1 MEKKVRVG
9 IMGGTFNPIH
19 IGHVI
24 AGECAYEQFGL
35 EEVLFMPSKTPPHKS
50 MVRIASAENRANM
63 VKLAIEDNPHFS
75 LSSMELERSGVTYTV
90 DTLRQLHENNENR
103 EYYFI
108 IGADSLFD
116 FEKWKDPHE
125 ILRMAVILVA
135 SRDGTSNESLKKQI
149 AFLEHAYGGSF
160 GIIEI
165 PTIGISSSE
174 IRARRQ
180 NGQSIRYYVD
190 RKVSLYM
197 EKHGLYR

>member
-19 IGHVI
+19 LGHVI
-24 AGECAYEQFGL
+24 AGECAYEQYGL

-50 MVRIASAENRANM
+50 MLGIASAENRANM

-75 LSSMELERSGVTYTV
+75 LSCMELERSGTTYTV
-90 DTLRQLHENNENR
+90 DTLRQLHENSENR

-116 FEKWKDPHE
+116 FEKWKDPGE
-125 ILRMAVILVA
+125 ILKMAVILVA
-135 SRDGTSNESLKKQI
+135 SRNGASNESLKNQI
-149 AFLEHAYGGSF
+149 AFLEHAYGGRF

-165 PTIGISSSE
+165 PMIGISSSE

-197 EKHGLYR
+197 EEHGLYR